1 MTRKVKTVVFVIA
14 HMGPGGAQKVLATI
28 ANAWNK
34 LGYKVEVLC
43 LRPHQQS
50 AHNLSPN
57 IKQRVLFEKKQFLK
71 IKNNSS
77 SQKGIAISGKK
88 NLLFF
93 SGQYNVLK
101 NIVSYLFI
109 FILLRR
115 ALRAHRG
122 AYVFSFIT
130 PTNVLTILANHS
142 SNFTIVS
149 ERNDPTRQSFGVI
162 WSLLRKITYPFADL
176 VTANSLNATEFLSK
190 FVHVSKLETLPNP
203 LIQRESQEQHSV
215 RSASYFVAVGRLE
228 KQKNLDFLLLS
239 LKEFK
244 RRNGAVK
251 LCIAGEGSEKEYL
264 VQLTKQ
270 LDLTNDV
277 LFAGHIQNV
286 EELMKRSLAYVLT
299 SNYEGTP
306 NALLEAMALGLP
318 TVVPNNLPGALEYV
332 RHGING
338 LTYEP
343 NDQISLVKM
352 LERYLYDGELRENV
366 GKQARN
372 AVRHLSLEAALSKW
386 TKILDEKF

>member
-14 HMGPGGAQKVLATI
+14 HMGPGGAQKVLAII

-43 LRPHQQS
+43 LQPHQQS
-50 AHNLSPN
+50 LQNLSPN
-57 IKQRVLFEKKQFLK
+57 IKQRVLFENKQFLK
-71 IKNNSS
+71 NTNNSS
-77 SQKGIAISGKK
+77 SQKGNAVSRKK
-88 NLLFF
+88 NLSFYTKKYSFF
-93 SGQYNVLK
+93 K

-115 ALRAHRG
+115 SLSAYRG

-130 PTNVLTILANHS
+130 PTNVMTILANHS

-149 ERNDPTRQSFGVI
+149 ERNDPTRQSFGVT
-162 WSLLRKITYPFADL
+162 WNLLRKITYPFADL
-176 VTANSLNATEFLSK
+176 VTANSRNATEFLSK
-190 FVHVSKLETLPNP
+190 FVDVSKLETLPNP
-203 LIQRESQEQHSV
+203 LIKQENQEQHSAG
-215 RSASYFVAVGRLE
+215 STSYFVAVGRLE

-239 LKEFK
+239 LSEFK
-244 RRNGAVK
+244 KRNGAVK
-251 LCIAGEGSEKEYL
+251 LYIAGEGSEKEYL

-270 LDLTNDV
+270 LELTKDV

-286 EELMKRSLAYVLT
+286 EELMRRSLAYVIT

-338 LTYEP
+338 LTYEA
-343 NDQISLVKM
+343 NDQMSLVKM

-372 AVRHLSLEAALSKW
+372 AVRHLSLELALSKW
-386 TKILDEKF
+386 TKILDEKL